1 MFKGV
6 ATAAA
11 MLAVACTPALGWMP
25 VPHHHWSLVRPRS
38 TTWRAAGSSDGNS
51 AGEWAGESR
60 EDRQR
65 RRDRSRGGELDDVP
79 TTEDDDGPK

>member
-6 ATAAA
+6 IAAAA
-11 MLAVACTPALGWMP
+11 MLACTPALGW
-25 VPHHHWSLVRPRS
+25 VPTPHQHRSLVRPRS
-38 TTWRAAGSSDGNS
+38 TTWRTAESSDGNS

-60 EDRQR
+60 EERQR

-79 TTEDDDGPK
+79 TTEDDGGPK